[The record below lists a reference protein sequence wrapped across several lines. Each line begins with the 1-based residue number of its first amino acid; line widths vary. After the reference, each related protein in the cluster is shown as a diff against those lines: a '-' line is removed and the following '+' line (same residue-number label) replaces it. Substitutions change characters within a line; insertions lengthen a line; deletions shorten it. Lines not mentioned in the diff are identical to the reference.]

1 MQEVSQIHNNHCF
14 KENRAAATEVS
25 QINML
30 KSQESPTPP
39 PPPFVV
45 PRSPSSTPPLV
56 PRSPSCLAR
65 YSHVDPAPK
74 EQKHAA
80 KKGFFSAFIP
90 LKKRNSFKKD
100 PKKKKVR
107 FAPDEVEPYNWDYSC
122 DQDVYYQK
130 EQIMAMNKER
140 FTDAR
145 KLRKLR
151 NIKRPSKEAA
161 CDDIDLSK
169 RAHNHNLDR
178 LLKEAFDPER
188 DIDEEVSICGIEH
201 FVYPVLQLEMIR
213 RKKQAQNEVLSF
225 KKAKRQALRLAEL
238 SEEKTHWAREVAM
251 EKGIR
256 YCVNEEVAKS
266 KPSCNWRR
274 ARRAS
279 V

>member
-1 MQEVSQIHNNHCF
+1 
-14 KENRAAATEVS
+14 
-25 QINML
+25 
-30 KSQESPTPP
+30 
-39 PPPFVV
+39 
-45 PRSPSSTPPLV
+45 
-56 PRSPSCLAR
+56 
-65 YSHVDPAPK
+65 
-74 EQKHAA
+74 
-80 KKGFFSAFIP
+80 
-90 LKKRNSFKKD
+90 
-100 PKKKKVR
+100 
-107 FAPDEVEPYNWDYSC
+107 
-122 DQDVYYQK
+122 
-130 EQIMAMNKER
+130 MAMNKER

-151 NIKRPSKEAA
+151 NIKKPSKETAF
-161 CDDIDLSK
+161 DDIDLSK
-169 RAHNHNLDR
+169 RAHNINH

-188 DIDEEVSICGIEH
+188 DTDEEVSICGIEH
-201 FVYPVLQLEMIR
+201 FVYPILQLEMIR

-225 KKAKRQALRLAEL
+225 KKAKRQALKLAEL